1 MTKGHWR
8 AKVTWSLNSQQKND
22 VMYLELSL
30 KCKDRAYVC
39 IFVECE
45 QRYSTR
51 LVFAAHKWL
60 CASGVG
66 TGFHQDLEVG
76 RYQMFRD
83 QICYLEEIGKER
95 WILEWR
101 IVGKWIPHIYSRK
114 Q

>member
-1 MTKGHWR
+1 
-8 AKVTWSLNSQQKND
+8 
-22 VMYLELSL
+22 
-30 KCKDRAYVC
+30 
-39 IFVECE
+39 
-45 QRYSTR
+45 
-51 LVFAAHKWL
+51 VFAAHKWL